1 MGLVAHAEGWCV
13 MDTWNELRIRTQ
25 IGRLTAE
32 QYGMDAEN
40 QQRIHTG
47 QLPAYGSAEFERMQ
61 DQWAALEEQIRN
73 LG

>member
-1 MGLVAHAEGWCV
+1 
-13 MDTWNELRIRTQ
+13 MDTWNELRIRAQ

-40 QQRIHTG
+40 QQRIHAG
-47 QLPAYGSAEFERMQ
+47 QSLAYGEKDFAATQ